1 VRFAAIALA
10 CASLVSGGFAASYA
24 DADNPPLPPPSTTA
38 GSAMSLP
45 GDFVSNL
52 VVICNSAYWRVGF
65 ALALPAR
72 VSGRI
77 DVRQSSTRW
86 ALVRRVA
93 ARSLSR
99 GEHRI
104 ELGVRSRGTYRVRL
118 VFQAASRAPVVHTL
132 VFRAGCRQNGPP
144 GPPLTLPD
152 DPNRA

>member
-1 VRFAAIALA
+1 MRFAAIALA
-10 CASLVSGGFAASYA
+10 CASLVAGGFAASYA
-24 DADNPPLPPPSTTA
+24 GADNPPLPPPATA

-52 VVICNSAYWRVGF
+52 VVTCSSAHWRVGF

-72 VSGRI
+72 VSGRF
-77 DVRQSSTRW
+77 DVRQSGPRW
-86 ALVRRVA
+86 ALVRLLA
-93 ARSLSR
+93 ARSLPR

-144 GPPLTLPD
+144 GPPFTLPD
-152 DPNRA
+152 GPYRA